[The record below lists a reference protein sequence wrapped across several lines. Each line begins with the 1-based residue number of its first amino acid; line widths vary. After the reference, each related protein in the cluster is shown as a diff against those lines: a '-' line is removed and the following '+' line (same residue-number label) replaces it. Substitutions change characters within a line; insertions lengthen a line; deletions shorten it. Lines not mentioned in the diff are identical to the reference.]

1 MLGFANGDVTI
12 SAYMGKTIH
21 CSRNTMTNN
30 NVSQK
35 VVNTNHSW
43 FVKPKFNN
51 IIKSIK

>member
-12 SAYMGKTIH
+12 SAYMEKTIH
-21 CSRNTMTNN
+21 CYWNTMTNN

-43 FVKPKFNN
+43 FVKTKFNN

>member
-1 MLGFANGDVTI
+1 MLGFASGDVTI
-12 SAYMGKTIH
+12 SAYIGKTIH
-21 CSRNTMTNN
+21 FSINTMTNN